1 MVASINP
8 SSRLSCIV
16 RGALCFGLCL
26 LFCLNLCP
34 PAWATAPEPKPRLT
48 LVQLK
53 ARIRQPIASDG
64 GSQMIDLRRFTID
77 LRPGS
82 ELSDTFYPKLH
93 QALQNSKQPLGID
106 LSDST
111 LQGDLDGNQLAS
123 TANAANAQL
132 TPTEQT
138 QLQQDRRRLLQLK
151 TLSQSLLL
159 RPIGSSSSSTI
170 HLLRGP
176 LLLNHTTISGT
187 TTFTN
192 TFFLD
197 RITAQGSQ
205 FQGPSDWSQS
215 RFGGVTNF
223 VGAGF
228 QQETRFRNSLFFDR
242 ALFNQGQFQGST
254 TFQGSEFQASANF
267 NQSQFTQTNFSR
279 TTWASTADFAQTT
292 WASSALLSKSKFTKA
307 LFFTDAVFTQGLN
320 LRESQFLQSVNLRGS
335 ALFDRVDFGY
345 CSFGQAAYLN
355 VPGMQ
360 FDADRAKFIGDS
372 GRIGKVIRLPNL
384 QGNENLLRELVRN
397 FRRLEQISDANQ
409 VDYTRQRLRVED
421 LRRRAWGVNLN
432 SAPVPRLQQVGFS
445 LAQAQ
450 AIALRR
456 TKQPLNS
463 LTELLKID
471 EVDLTTYTK
480 LRDRI
485 VAGDPAPLLQDK
497 FNRIGLLVSWLTMNL
512 LLLLSRNGTSF
523 WLAFGVGL
531 VAVANFAVMFWWID
545 RARRFQPAT
554 ILPRWEEFLGV
565 GALAGAIALGGFTA
579 ILRNGDRPA
588 LTLLCLMFVILPI
601 PLGLITLLYR
611 QGRFH
616 PMLDSSY
623 FVEEG
628 TLRQLRILVGR
639 LPIIPRYPTF
649 KERYMPLP
657 WGAAWNWLNY
667 FDFSFNNFLR
677 FGFNDIR
684 LRDQHVPTLLNILV
698 WYQWSLGTLYIAL
711 LLWTLS
717 RTIPGLNL
725 LIYFR

>member
-1 MVASINP
+1 MVASIDRL
-8 SSRLSCIV
+8 SRLSCLL
-16 RGALCFGLCL
+16 RGALCFGLL
-26 LFCLNLCP
+26 LALSFGSPALAADSP
-34 PAWATAPEPKPRLT
+34 PLLT
-48 LVQLK
+48 IDQFK
-53 ARIRQPIASDG
+53 ARLRQPINGDG
-64 GSQMIDLRRFTID
+64 GTQMIDLRRFTLD
-77 LRPGS
+77 LSPGS
-82 ELSDTFYPKLH
+82 DLGIAFYAKLH
-93 QALQNSKQPLGID
+93 QTLQESKQPLGID

-111 LQGDLDGNQLAS
+111 ILGDLNGSQLGLTPS
-123 TANAANAQL
+123 PSIETQL
-132 TPTEQT
+132 TPREQT
-138 QLQQDRRRLLQLK
+138 RLQRDRRRLQQIQ

-159 RPIGSSSSSTI
+159 RPIGSSNTSI
-170 HLLRGP
+170 RLLRGP
-176 LLLNHTTISGT
+176 LLLNRTTIQGST
-187 TTFTN
+187 SFSN

-197 RITAQGSQ
+197 RLSAQGSL
-205 FQGPSDWSQS
+205 FQGPSDWSQA
-215 RFGGVTNF
+215 RFGGTTNF
-223 VGAGF
+223 AAAVF
-228 QQETRFRNSLFFDR
+228 QQEARFRNGLFFDR
-242 ALFNQGQFQGST
+242 ALFNQGQFQGIA
-254 TFQGSEFQASANF
+254 TFQGSEFQSTASF
-267 NQSQFTQTNFSR
+267 SQSQFTQSNFSR
-279 TTWASTADFAQTT
+279 TNWQGIADFAQTR
-292 WASSALLSKSKFTKA
+292 WASNAVLSKSKFAQA

-320 LRESQFLQSVNLRGS
+320 LRESQFLQTVNLRGGT
-335 ALFDRVDFGY
+335 LLDRIDFGY
-345 CSFGQAAYLN
+345 CSFGQGAYLN
-355 VPGMQ
+355 LPGVQ

-397 FRRLEQISDANQ
+397 FRRLEQLSDANQ

-421 LRRRAWGVNLN
+421 VRRRAWGVNLN
-432 SAPVPRLQQVGFS
+432 SAPVSRLQQVGFS
-445 LAQAQ
+445 LIQAE
-450 AIALRR
+450 AIVRRR
-456 TKQPLNS
+456 TTQPLNS

-471 EVDLTTYTK
+471 EVDLNTYTK

-497 FNRIGLLVSWLTMNL
+497 FNRIGLLLSWLAMNL

-545 RARRFQPAT
+545 RARRFQPTT
-554 ILPRWEEFLGV
+554 ILPNWEEFLGV
-565 GALAGAIALGGFTA
+565 GTLAGGIGLAGFTA
-579 ILRNGDRPA
+579 ILRSGDRPA

-601 PLGLITLLYR
+601 PLGLIALLYR

-649 KERYMPLP
+649 QERYMPLP

>member
-1 MVASINP
+1 MVASINF
-8 SSRLSCIV
+8 SSRLSWIL
-16 RGALCFGLCL
+16 RGALCFGLL
-26 LFCLNLCP
+26 LVLSFNAPAIAADQP
-34 PAWATAPEPKPRLT
+34 PLLT
-48 LVQLK
+48 LDQFK
-53 ARIRQPIASDG
+53 ARLRQPINGDG
-64 GSQMIDLRRFTID
+64 GTQMIDLRHLTLD
-77 LRPGS
+77 LSPGS
-82 ELSDTFYPKLH
+82 DLSSAFYSKLR
-93 QALQNSKQPLGID
+93 QTLQDSKQPLGID

-111 LQGDLDGNQLAS
+111 ILGDLNGSQIGLTPS
-123 TANAANAQL
+123 LTIETQL

-138 QLQQDRRRLLQLK
+138 RLQRDRRRLLQLQ

-159 RPIGSSSSSTI
+159 RPIGSSNTSI

-176 LLLNHTTISGT
+176 LLLNRTTIQGST
-187 TTFTN
+187 SFSN

-197 RITAQGSQ
+197 RLSAQGSL
-205 FQGPSDWSQS
+205 FQGPSDWSQA
-215 RFGGVTNF
+215 RFGGITNF
-223 VGAGF
+223 AAAVF
-228 QQETRFRNSLFFDR
+228 QQEARFRNGLFFDR
-242 ALFNQGQFQGST
+242 ALFNQGQFQGIA
-254 TFQGSEFQASANF
+254 TFQGSEFQATASF
-267 NQSQFTQTNFSR
+267 NQSQFTQSNFSR
-279 TTWASTADFAQTT
+279 TNWQGIADFAQTR
-292 WASSALLSKSKFTKA
+292 WASNAVLSKSKFAQA
-307 LFFTDAVFTQGLN
+307 LFFTDAVFSQGLN

-335 ALFDRVDFGY
+335 TLLDRIDFGY
-345 CSFGQAAYLN
+345 CSFGQGAYLN
-355 VPGMQ
+355 VPGVQ

-397 FRRLEQISDANQ
+397 FRRLEQLSDANQ

-421 LRRRAWGVNLN
+421 IRRRAWGVNLN
-432 SAPVPRLQQVGFS
+432 SAPVSLLQKVGFS
-445 LAQAQ
+445 PVQAE

-456 TKQPLNS
+456 TAQPLNS

-497 FNRIGLLVSWLTMNL
+497 LNRIGLLVSWLTMNL

-545 RARRFQPAT
+545 RARRFQPVT
-554 ILPRWEEFLGV
+554 ILPTWEEFLGV
-565 GALAGAIALGGFTA
+565 GSLASGIALAGFTA

-601 PLGLITLLYR
+601 PLGLIALLYR

-639 LPIIPRYPTF
+639 LPIIPRYPAF

-657 WGAAWNWLNY
+657 WGVAWNWLNY

-684 LRDQHVPTLLNILV
+684 LRDQHVPTLLNMLV

>member
-1 MVASINP
+1 MVASIDF
-8 SSRLSCIV
+8 SARLSCLL
-16 RGALCFGLCL
+16 RGALCFGLL
-26 LFCLNLCP
+26 LVLGLGSPAIAIDSP
-34 PAWATAPEPKPRLT
+34 PLLT
-48 LVQLK
+48 LDQFK
-53 ARIRQPIASDG
+53 ARLRQPINGDG
-64 GSQMIDLRRFTID
+64 GTQMIDLRRFTLD
-77 LRPGS
+77 LSPD
-82 ELSDTFYPKLH
+82 SDLGNAFYPKLH
-93 QALQNSKQPLGID
+93 QALQDSKQPLGID

-111 LQGDLDGNQLAS
+111 ILGDLNGSQLGLTPS
-123 TANAANAQL
+123 PSIETQL

-138 QLQQDRRRLLQLK
+138 RLQRDRRRLQQFQ

-159 RPIGSSSSSTI
+159 RPIGSSNTSVR
-170 HLLRGP
+170 LLRGP
-176 LLLNHTTISGT
+176 LLLNRTTIQGS
-187 TTFTN
+187 TTFSN

-197 RITAQGSQ
+197 RLSAQGSL
-205 FQGPSDWSQS
+205 FQGPSDWSQA
-215 RFGGVTNF
+215 RFGGTANF
-223 VGAGF
+223 AAAVF
-228 QQETRFRNSLFFDR
+228 QQEARFRNGLFFDR
-242 ALFNQGQFQGST
+242 ALFNQGQFQGIA
-254 TFQGSEFQASANF
+254 TFQGSEFQATASF
-267 NQSQFTQTNFSR
+267 SQSQFTQSNFSR
-279 TTWASTADFAQTT
+279 TNWQGIADFAQTR
-292 WASSALLSKSKFTKA
+292 WASNAVLSKSKFAQA

-320 LRESQFLQSVNLRGS
+320 LRESQFLQTVNLRGGT
-335 ALFDRVDFGY
+335 LLDRIDFGY
-345 CSFGQAAYLN
+345 CSFGPGAYLN
-355 VPGMQ
+355 VPGVQ

-397 FRRLEQISDANQ
+397 FRRLEQLSDANQ

-450 AIALRR
+450 AIELRR
-456 TKQPLNS
+456 TTQPLNS

-471 EVDLTTYTK
+471 EVDLTTYAK

-497 FNRIGLLVSWLTMNL
+497 FNRIGLLISWLTLNL

-554 ILPRWEEFLGV
+554 ILPSWEEFLGV
-565 GALAGAIALGGFTA
+565 GSLASGIALAGFTA

-601 PLGLITLLYR
+601 PLGLIALLYR

-616 PMLDSSY
+616 PRLDSSY

-639 LPIIPRYPTF
+639 LPIIPRYPAF

-657 WGAAWNWLNY
+657 WGVGWNWLNY

>member
-1 MVASINP
+1 MVVKINFP
-8 SSRLSCIV
+8 SRLSWFL
-16 RGALCFGLCL
+16 RGALCFGLL
-26 LFCLNLCP
+26 LVLGWTQPALAIETP
-34 PAWATAPEPKPRLT
+34 PLLT
-48 LVQLK
+48 LDQFK
-53 ARIRQPIASDG
+53 ARLRQPINGDG
-64 GSQMIDLRRFTID
+64 GTQIIDLRRFTLD
-77 LRPGS
+77 LSPGS
-82 ELSDTFYPKLH
+82 DLGAAFYAKLQETL
-93 QALQNSKQPLGID
+93 QASKQPLGID

-111 LQGDLDGNQLAS
+111 ILGDLNGSQLGLTPS
-123 TANAANAQL
+123 PLIETQL

-138 QLQQDRRRLLQLK
+138 RLQRDRRRLLQLQ

-159 RPIGSSSSSTI
+159 RPIGGSSNSTI

-176 LLLNHTTISGT
+176 LLLNRTTIQGRA
-187 TTFTN
+187 TFSN

-197 RITAQGSQ
+197 RLSAQGSL
-205 FQGPSDWSQS
+205 FQGPSDWSQA
-215 RFGGVTNF
+215 RFGGITNF
-223 VGAGF
+223 AAAVF
-228 QQETRFRNSLFFDR
+228 QQEARFRNGLFFDR
-242 ALFNQGQFQGST
+242 ALFNQGQFQGIAN
-254 TFQGSEFQASANF
+254 FQGSEFQAAASF
-267 NQSQFTQTNFSR
+267 SQSQFTQSNFSR
-279 TTWASTADFAQTT
+279 TSWEGIADFAQTR
-292 WASSALLSKSKFTKA
+292 WASPALLSKSKFAQA
-307 LFFTDAVFTQGLN
+307 LFFTDAVFSQGLN
-320 LRESQFLQSVNLRGS
+320 LRESQFLRSVNLRG
-335 ALFDRVDFGY
+335 ATLLDRIDFGY
-345 CSFGQAAYLN
+345 CGFGQEAYLN
-355 VPGMQ
+355 VPGVQ

-397 FRRLEQISDANQ
+397 FRRLEQLSDANQ

-421 LRRRAWGVNLN
+421 IRRRTWGVNLN
-432 SAPVPRLQQVGFS
+432 SAPLALLQQVGFS
-445 LAQAQ
+445 PLQAE
-450 AIALRR
+450 AIIRR
-456 TKQPLNS
+456 RATQPLNS

-497 FNRIGLLVSWLTMNL
+497 FNRLGLLVSWLTMNL

-545 RARRFQPAT
+545 RARRFQPTT
-554 ILPRWEEFLGV
+554 ILPSWEEFLGV
-565 GALAGAIALGGFTA
+565 GSLASGIALAGLTA
-579 ILRNGDRPA
+579 IVRNGDRPA
-588 LTLLCLMFVILPI
+588 LTLLCLMLVILPI
-601 PLGLITLLYR
+601 PLGLIALLYR
-611 QGRFH
+611 RGRFH

-649 KERYMPLP
+649 QERYMPLP
-657 WGAAWNWLNY
+657 WGAGWNWLNY